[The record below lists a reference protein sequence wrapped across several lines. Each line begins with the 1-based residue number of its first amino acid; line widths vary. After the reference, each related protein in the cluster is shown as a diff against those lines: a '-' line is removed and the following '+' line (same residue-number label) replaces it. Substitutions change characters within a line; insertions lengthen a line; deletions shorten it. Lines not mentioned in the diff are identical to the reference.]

1 RKLDMRILPL
11 ISTFFVLSFLDRTTI
26 GNAKVAG
33 LPAALH
39 LTGLQYN
46 LCSAI
51 FFIPYCFFEVPSNIA
66 LKRFSPAKWHTS
78 SKLILPTL
86 MFCWSVVM
94 ISMAFVKSFG
104 GLLTA
109 RVFLGV
115 AEAGLFPGATFYLCM
130 WYPRAYQA
138 QRVAIMSG
146 SSSVAGAFGGLLA
159 FAIEKL
165 NGVGGLAGWSWIF
178 LLEGLLTTVVALLAY
193 IVMQDYPERATFLTE
208 DERAWLVST
217 LESDNAGLSKEL
229 KWKFIRQ
236 ALSDSRSYL
245 MVALFLFTTIPSYAF
260 VLFLPTIIS
269 GLGFSTSRAQL
280 LSVPPN
286 IAGAFF
292 TVLAG
297 VLADRWRARGA
308 FILVGLVFPLVGYA
322 ILYATSSPGTG
333 YAATIIAACGI
344 YPTEAC
350 IVSWTGANFAGEAKR
365 AVVLAMV
372 IGCGNLG
379 GIASSF
385 IYRPQDIPRYHP
397 GHATCIACLCL
408 SIVICAYSM
417 YNFARLNRQKRE
429 WCVQEGIRLELA
441 AGDERNTLEFK
452 DMGDAS
458 PLYRYGCIAASQ
470 SAFTFTPL

>member
-1 RKLDMRILPL
+1 MDSDKRSSKEEYLPGYTSSAPTDCNDAAAALRARRVLRKLDLRILPL
-11 ISTFFVLSFLDRTTI
+11 ISTFFVLSFLDRTNI
-26 GNAKVAG
+26 GNAKIAG

-66 LKRFSPAKWHTS
+66 LKRFSPSKW
-78 SKLILPTL
+78 IPTL
-86 MFCWSVVM
+86 MICWSAVM
-94 ISMAFVKSFG
+94 ISMAFVKNFG

-115 AEAGLFPGATFYLCM
+115 TEAGLFPGATFYLCM

-146 SSSVAGAFGGLLA
+146 SSSIAGAFGGLLA

-178 LLEGLLTTVVALLAY
+178 LLEGLLTAVIALLAY
-193 IVMQDYPERATFLTE
+193 VIMQDYPERATFLTE
-208 DERAWLVST
+208 DERAWLVDT
-217 LESDNAGLSKEL
+217 LKTDNAGLSKEL
-229 KWKFIRQ
+229 KWKFISQ
-236 ALSDSRSYL
+236 ALCDPRSYL
-245 MVALFLFTTIPSYAF
+245 MVALFLFTIIPSYAF
-260 VLFLPTIIS
+260 ILFLPTIIS
-269 GLGFSTSRAQL
+269 GLGFSASRAQL

-292 TVLAG
+292 TILAG
-297 VLADRWRARGA
+297 ILADRWRARGA
-308 FILVGLVFPLVGYA
+308 FILVGLIFPLVGYA
-322 ILYATSSPGTG
+322 VLYATSSPGAG
-333 YAATIIAACGI
+333 YAGTIIAACGI
-344 YPTEAC
+344 YPAVAC

-372 IGCGNLG
+372 IGFGNLG

-385 IYRPQDIPRYHP
+385 IYRPQDSPRYHP

-408 SIVICAYSM
+408 S
-417 YNFARLNRQKRE
+417 
-429 WCVQEGIRLELA
+429 
-441 AGDERNTLEFK
+441 
-452 DMGDAS
+452 
-458 PLYRYGCIAASQ
+458 
-470 SAFTFTPL
+470 